1 MEVDGSSPSRP
12 TASGIDGRGDAMKKA
27 IVWIALGVAGYVL
40 FLKGSEAA
48 QRQGTWHQAANRVES

>member
-1 MEVDGSSPSRP
+1 
-12 TASGIDGRGDAMKKA
+12 MKKV
-27 IVWIALGVAGYVL
+27 IVWIALGVVGYAL